1 MVGPDDDVLSHVGSM
16 FRNWTDGPVVPF
28 VAGGMPKDVASRM
41 ATMTIATTEGAD
53 VSDLVRDLA

>member
-1 MVGPDDDVLSHVGSM
+1 M

-53 VSDLVRDLA
+53 VSDLVRDLT